1 MAVIRISLVFF
12 LSLLFFAFSDA
23 GEISHTIDSINS
35 LIKQTKGTKQQIQ
48 LLLTATEKLRTINPD
63 DALICATKALLLA
76 DSAHY
81 PELQLDAMIQ
91 VGGIKVIKT
100 EFAVGL
106 EMALKAKDLAQ
117 NLNNDIALGQAL
129 ILIGTIRLFQSNY
142 SESLKNN
149 FSALQLFEKARD
161 NQGILQAKN
170 GIGNVCYYQG
180 DYDKAYFYYSSALN
194 IAREIKDTVQIA
206 SMLNNVGL
214 VLMGKGQLDK
224 STECFREAIDI
235 NSKLGLTLRLASNY
249 MNLASVNKKRK
260 HYDEFVGYYEKAVDI
275 YIAAGA
281 KYQLYICYI
290 QFSLYYEQLNDRA
303 NQLKYAL
310 ISFNEGTKNNVMDAV
325 KRSSDILHRY
335 YLKAGNIDSAYK
347 YAIIA
352 NRTGDSI
359 NKGLSVANLKLLEME
374 YEYDKTQKEEKL
386 KQQRKNF
393 INIILIILAIT
404 GLIIAI
410 LFLSRQI
417 VKTKNMQLEKQ
428 LLADEVEFKNKEL
441 TINVMGLIKKSE
453 LIVEISNRLIRMEH
467 DSTDNAIKSEIL
479 QIVNSLQRN
488 SNNNIW
494 EEFEVRFRQVHTNF
508 YEKLL
513 NRFPEL
519 SPNELKL
526 CALLRLNLS
535 TKEICELT
543 GQLPASLDMARYRL
557 RKKLGLTDSTVN
569 LVTFLSQVQ

>member
-100 EFAVGL
+100 EFALGL

-224 STECFREAIDI
+224 STECFREAIGI

-410 LFLSRQI
+410 LLLSRQI